1 MTATART
8 SAAAIGL
15 LQRDLLIFVSYRL
28 RFITQTAA
36 ALFSLVI
43 FYYVSRLVTVEPFT
57 PDAYFAFVVVG
68 LVIFG
73 VLTSTFN
80 SAAVLRQELVAGTF
94 ERLVMSPFGAV
105 GSIFSLT
112 LFPFMAALVNGLMI
126 VLLAVA
132 AFDLQVQW
140 STAALAVPIALL
152 GALAFM
158 PFGVAIAAAVLVL
171 KQAASVGNFV
181 VAGISIV
188 AGLYFPVEL
197 LPSWVEWLSEVQPFT
212 PAVELLRHVLVGTPL
227 DQPAIEAV
235 AKLAAFAVVLLPL
248 ATLLLGRAL
257 SAARRRGTIIEY

>member
-1 MTATART
+1 
-8 SAAAIGL
+8 
-15 LQRDLLIFVSYRL
+15 
-28 RFITQTAA
+28 
-36 ALFSLVI
+36 
-43 FYYVSRLVTVEPFT
+43 
-57 PDAYFAFVVVG
+57 
-68 LVIFG
+68 
-73 VLTSTFN
+73 
-80 SAAVLRQELVAGTF
+80 VLRQELVAGTF